1 MGGSGEEE
9 GSEVF
14 SAIFLVDASQVGG
27 KDGLFSIGPSCSS
40 TAGPLLASRIIKLP
54 YSTRSLPYLTATEYY
69 GGLLSKS
76 EL

>member
-27 KDGLFSIGPSCSS
+27 GRTGASQLGHLRLLPTTYCRSVVSLFVG
-40 TAGPLLASRIIKLP
+40 
-54 YSTRSLPYLTATEYY
+54 YS
-69 GGLLSKS
+69 
-76 EL
+76 